1 MKLTLTPWRICVL
14 LLIVERSAAKQAPP
28 ALEASYKERIE
39 DLLNSSA
46 NLAVGHLSKRFSLTD
61 GLFSGYELQNN
72 KKAGSKAAKWTH
84 SCLEIDTSRD
94 SVENCILRQLQA
106 LTALCDIPL
115 TTQSKEIA
123 ERHLRHLLRSQ
134 EIPELAMKLQ
144 KMSGASMFL
153 FRKEPDSGN
162 MDASPAIQASML
174 MTMVRCGQALGQK
187 QHLDDAEPWHFR
199 SSLCCSHV
207 AFGKRNNSTYSVD
220 LVQTPELRS
229 RGFWAFATFI
239 RKVCGKKPSLR
250 FIAQQ

>member
-1 MKLTLTPWRICVL
+1 MKLTLTPWRICAL

-153 FRKEPDSGN
+153 FRKEPDSSN

-187 QHLDDAEPWHFR
+187 QHLDDAEPWHFP
-199 SSLCCSHV
+199 LLL
-207 AFGKRNNSTYSVD
+207 T
-220 LVQTPELRS
+220 LL
-229 RGFWAFATFI
+229 FA
-239 RKVCGKKPSLR
+239 CGLW
-250 FIAQQ
+250 